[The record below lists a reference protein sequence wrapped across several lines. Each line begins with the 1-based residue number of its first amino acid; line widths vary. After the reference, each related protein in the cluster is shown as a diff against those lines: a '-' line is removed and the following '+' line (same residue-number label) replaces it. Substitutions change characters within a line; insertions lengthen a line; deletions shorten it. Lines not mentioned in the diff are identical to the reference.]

1 MGEKAMNE
9 KEKERI
15 KSLFAEMNKVKKD
28 IDESKLE
35 AEEKVQK
42 VKENKDRDLDDILAF
57 IHNRKNPTRKTEEEK
72 KDYSND
78 SYVPFENVTKTTE
91 PLHVSTDHQTNN
103 SMFDSGV
110 FDLFGTNEAN
120 NEIRND

>member
-72 KDYSND
+72 GS
-78 SYVPFENVTKTTE
+78 PARF
-91 PLHVSTDHQTNN
+91 
-103 SMFDSGV
+103 SGR
-110 FDLFGTNEAN
+110 TYP
-120 NEIRND
+120 R